1 MTETQKRMIEKLRLS
16 EDDFQLDKKSSKD
29 RIKELESQNEM
40 LTECIIEMANIIYAQ
55 QKGANYDG
63 NVIRTKNYEWQ
74 IEVF

>member
-40 LTECIIEMANIIYAQ
+40 LTECIIEMANIIYA
-55 QKGANYDG
+55 
-63 NVIRTKNYEWQ
+63 
-74 IEVF
+74 